1 MAIVWSGG
9 AFWSSW
15 GEVATL
21 TAGVGEQEA
30 LQDRSWNRLFFRRL
44 CVGQVPC
51 RELWTHLT
59 RPGQARPAGKD
70 TLAICLASFLYD
82 VSRRGI
88 GTARSRACRLSIQSL
103 HQLHLPVLTDRTAG
117 AWLLY

>member
-9 AFWSSW
+9 AFWSSCV
-15 GEVATL
+15 EVATS
-21 TAGVGEQEA
+21 TTGVGEQEA

-51 RELWTHLT
+51 RELWAHLT
-59 RPGQARPAGKD
+59 RPGQYRPAGKD
-70 TLAICLASFLYD
+70 TLAICLASFLYE

-88 GTARSRACRLSIQSL
+88 GTARSHAAGCRYKVCTSCIC
-103 HQLHLPVLTDRTAG
+103 PC
-117 AWLLY
+117 